1 MGDRGTAAP
10 ELLHTSTRPGGRRR
24 AGPRSLELVGDV
36 GRPPDESRGE
46 VIARGQAA
54 EELHQALY
62 LEGREPDDQVIH
74 V

>member
-1 MGDRGTAAP
+1 
-10 ELLHTSTRPGGRRR
+10 
-24 AGPRSLELVGDV
+24 LELVGDV